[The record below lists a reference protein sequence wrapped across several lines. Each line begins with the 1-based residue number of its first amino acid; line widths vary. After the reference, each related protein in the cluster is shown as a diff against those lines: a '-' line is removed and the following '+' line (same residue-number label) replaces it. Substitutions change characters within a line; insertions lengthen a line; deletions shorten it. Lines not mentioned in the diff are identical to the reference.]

1 MANGNRPLIPV
12 PDPDR
17 GAAEAFIAANTA
29 PGHHPL
35 VPEIRLC
42 LASAITPIWHASEE
56 NLAAQ
61 GVEPPFW
68 AFAWPGGAALA
79 RFLLDRP
86 ETVRAKDVLDIA
98 AGSAIA
104 AIAAGLSGAARVRAA
119 DIDALAR
126 AAIARNAGLNG
137 VSVEVIA
144 GDPLAVPPPTA
155 DLILAGDVFYDRKMA
170 ARIEP
175 WLRAAQAGGAEVLVA
190 DPGRA
195 YLPKSGLQVIGSY
208 AVPTTLDL
216 EDREVRKTVIYRLR

>member
-1 MANGNRPLIPV
+1 LIPI

-17 GAAEAFIAANTA
+17 GTAEAFIAANTA

-35 VPEIRLC
+35 VPEIRLS

-56 NLAAQ
+56 NLAAK

-79 RFLLDRP
+79 RFLLDHP

-119 DIDALAR
+119 DIDTLAL

-137 VSVEVIA
+137 VEIEVIA
-144 GDPLAVPPPTA
+144 GDPLAAPPPTA
-155 DLILAGDVFYDRKMA
+155 DLILAGDVFYDREMA
-170 ARIEP
+170 ARIGP
-175 WLRAAQAGGAEVLVA
+175 WLRAARDGGTEVLVA

-195 YLPKSGLQVIGSY
+195 YLPKSGLQAIGSY
-208 AVPTTLDL
+208 AVPTVLDL
-216 EDREVRKTVIYRLR
+216 EDREVRETVIYRLG